1 MLTKRKLTDWRRDA
15 IKIRNMKIP
24 LNTELEQRAVVI
36 TLAQANERI
45 LKLTQELIDQHLLKE
60 SEKE

>member
-15 IKIRNMKIP
+15 IKIKNMKIP
-24 LNTELEQRAVVI
+24 LNTELEQREVVI

-45 LKLTQELIDQHLLKE
+45 LELTQELIDQHLLKE